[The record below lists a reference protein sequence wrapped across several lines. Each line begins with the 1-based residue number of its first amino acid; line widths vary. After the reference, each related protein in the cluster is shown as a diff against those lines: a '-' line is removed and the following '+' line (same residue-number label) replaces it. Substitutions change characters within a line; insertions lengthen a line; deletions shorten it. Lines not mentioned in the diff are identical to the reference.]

1 MVKVL
6 EENDRLG
13 DAVEKAEL
21 ADLRTVLGAGV
32 QDIRGGRSKLCQ
44 AVSTGSLD
52 ELEGIRYGL
61 RYVNRRT
68 ELLRTAMGDLANRH
82 YSPVCVG
89 REGTE

>member
-1 MVKVL
+1 
-6 EENDRLG
+6 
-13 DAVEKAEL
+13 
-21 ADLRTVLGAGV
+21 
-32 QDIRGGRSKLCQ
+32 
-44 AVSTGSLD
+44 VSTGSLD